1 MSEANVELARRGYA
15 RWSAGDVEGMIE
27 LITPDFEF
35 VPAIAA
41 SVEGGAVKGPDEA
54 RRFFLGLNETW
65 ETFRIYADEFR
76 DLGDRVMS
84 SGRLIAKGRGSE
96 VELDHP
102 FYSVIWFCDGR
113 FARMQSFLDQDSA
126 EAAAAVDTE
135 SVTGR

>member
-1 MSEANVELARRGYA
+1 MSETNVEFARRGYA
-15 RWSAGDVEGMIE
+15 LWSSGDIDGMIE
-27 LITPDFEF
+27 LSTPDFEF

-41 SVEGGAVKGPDEA
+41 SVEGGSVKGPDEF
-54 RRFFLGLNETW
+54 RRFFRDLNETW
-65 ETFRIYADEFR
+65 ETFRIDVEEFR

-102 FYSVIWFCDGR
+102 FYSVVWIRDGR

-126 EAAAAVDTE
+126 EAAAAVPAE
-135 SVTGR
+135 GQARR

>member
-35 VPAIAA
+35 VPVIAA
-41 SVEGGAVKGPDEA
+41 SVEGGSVKGPDES
-54 RRFFLGLNETW
+54 RRFFMGLNETW
-65 ETFRIYADEFR
+65 ETFRIDVDEFR

-102 FYSVIWFCDGR
+102 FYSVVWIRDGR
-113 FARMQSFLDQDSA
+113 FARMQSFLERDAA

-135 SVTGR
+135 SETRR

>member
-15 RWSAGDVEGMIE
+15 LWSARDVDGLIE
-27 LITPDFEF
+27 LSTPDFEF

-41 SVEGGAVKGPDEA
+41 GVEGGSVKGPDEV
-54 RRFFLGLNETW
+54 RRFFRDLDETW
-65 ETFRIYADEFR
+65 ETFRIAADEFR
-76 DLGDRVMS
+76 DLGDGVMT

-102 FYSVIWFCDGR
+102 IYSVIWIRDGR

-126 EAAAAVDTE
+126 EAAAAGHAE
-135 SVTGR
+135 SEASR